1 MKRRVE
7 IVVRKGA
14 SQHVHTLARFV
25 LFAGV
30 VGLAGCERLLDMER
44 AEAVIKSGLAEQV
57 KMTFTEVACPESR
70 AMKAGDEF
78 ECKATAESGGALAIK
93 VTQTDDAG
101 TVRWTLVDGERV
113 LSMANLEQQ
122 IKNSIAKQLNIDA
135 KVDCG
140 TTRLRIAV
148 AGQTLECT
156 ATAGE
161 SRKVIVTITD
171 DRGNVDWTLK

>member
-1 MKRRVE
+1 MLV
-7 IVVRKGA
+7 G
-14 SQHVHTLARFV
+14 
-25 LFAGV
+25 GV
-30 VGLAGCERLLDMER
+30 VGLAGCERLLDIER
-44 AEAVIKSGLAEQV
+44 AEAVIKSGLTEQV
-57 KMTFTEVACPESR
+57 KMTFSEVACPESR

-78 ECKATAESGGALAIK
+78 ECKATAESGGVLAVK

-122 IKNSIAKQLNIDA
+122 IKDAIAKQLNVDA
-135 KVDCG
+135 ALDCG

-148 AGQTLECT
+148 QGQTLECT

-161 SRKVIVTITD
+161 SRKVIVTIKD